1 MLIESQA
8 GAIRI
13 AAPAKLN
20 LFLEVL
26 GKRADGYHE
35 IESLMCPIS
44 LCDTLEFRAT
54 SEPDLRL
61 HVDLPADAT
70 NNRTTTAGSDPASDV
85 DPAWDVPNDERN
97 LVYRAAKE
105 VQRALNVTQGCS
117 IKLTKAIPSSAG
129 LGGGSSDAAATVVA
143 SMLAWH
149 RWDRTLASRICAG
162 LGSDL
167 NVFIGDE
174 NRIGL
179 TLGQGRGEKC
189 KVLDMCPLLNFVVT
203 HPPAGCSTSAVYA
216 NWLRTDSIRTSN
228 EIISA
233 LGNNDVDQ
241 IGPLLFNA
249 LTNSARQ
256 VTGWIDNQLRFFH
269 ACQFQ
274 YNAMTGSG
282 SSCYALVSESLK
294 MAEVRRA
301 AQTAGLS
308 RVYAVKSWFQPS
320 IEEQIRPFCSS

>member
-1 MLIESQA
+1 MLIEMQ
-8 GAIRI
+8 GNGYRI

-26 GKRADGYHE
+26 GKREDGYHE

-44 LCDTLEFRAT
+44 LCDVLEFQPIE
-54 SEPDLRL
+54 EPEIRL
-61 HVDLPADAT
+61 EVVLPTDSINCDNSAIE
-70 NNRTTTAGSDPASDV
+70 N
-85 DPAWDVPNDERN
+85 DPAWDVPLDETN
-97 LVYRAAKE
+97 LVYCAAKCI
-105 VQRALNVTQGCS
+105 RDALGVSRGCS

-143 SMLAWH
+143 AMLAWDQ
-149 RWDRTLASRICAG
+149 WDRLRAAKICET

-167 NVFIGDE
+167 NVFLGDV

-179 TLGQGRGEKC
+179 SLAQGRGEKC
-189 KVLDMCPLLNFVVT
+189 RVLAAAPELEFVVT

-216 NWLRTDSIRTSN
+216 NWLKSSQTRSA
-228 EIISA
+228 EPLVSA
-233 LGNNDVDQ
+233 LQSCQ
-241 IGPLLFNA
+241 IERIGSLLSNA
-249 LTNSARQ
+249 LTSSARQ
-256 VTGWIDNQLRFFH
+256 VTPWIDNQLRFFL

-282 SSCYALVSESLK
+282 SSCFALASHNYE

-301 AQTAGLS
+301 AQAAGLS

-320 IEEQIRPFCSS
+320 IEEQIRLIRSS